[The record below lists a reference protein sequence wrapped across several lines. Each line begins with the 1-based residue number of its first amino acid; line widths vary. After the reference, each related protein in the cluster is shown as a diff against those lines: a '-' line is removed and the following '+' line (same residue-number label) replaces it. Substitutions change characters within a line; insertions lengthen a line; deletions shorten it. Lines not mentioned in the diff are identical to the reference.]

1 MLQIDFEAFYDSIPL
16 MEEGLRNKFVFRA
29 RDGALYRLRTLP
41 TGARWSVAVGQAVTW
56 TIVDIDTR
64 CTILTMTE
72 NILIAAPAGEEAELV
87 QTVRQIV
94 DRIEVANL
102 CTSPSREELRSW
114 SDRAMLEEGT
124 RGNVERGRGLEGP
137 IPYLDSGVRQTMMT
151 LVAQLVQYPHWT
163 IAEEAVATY
172 NDEDYDIICFT
183 DASADGWG
191 AIVVMNPP
199 ATPQSETITDDRWT
213 PHRTIYQQRW
223 IQDLDPRSK
232 LRPLQRPQLGS
243 RGEGTRQVPQSSDTF
258 NARHSANA
266 EPRAIHLPLRHL
278 ERQGVLVPGE
288 SLDHK
293 GTNNNGV
300 TLNTNTDV
308 TRNGP
313 QRRPVR
319 VAVVIDHFPI
329 AHAQRRL
336 NGFGGIGRGYALNRL
351 FEYTN
356 GLFHT
361 KAVQVVFFYIAGPCN
376 PADHC
381 SRNFGVDRG
390 APSITSHPAD
400 DCLVPLLRTNYGPIC
415 RGQSEAHEALAEV
428 EGEIDT
434 DDDYDV

>member
-1 MLQIDFEAFYDSIPL
+1 
-16 MEEGLRNKFVFRA
+16 
-29 RDGALYRLRTLP
+29 
-41 TGARWSVAVGQAVTW
+41 
-56 TIVDIDTR
+56 
-64 CTILTMTE
+64 
-72 NILIAAPAGEEAELV
+72 
-87 QTVRQIV
+87 
-94 DRIEVANL
+94 
-102 CTSPSREELRSW
+102 
-114 SDRAMLEEGT
+114 
-124 RGNVERGRGLEGP
+124 
-137 IPYLDSGVRQTMMT
+137 MMT

-232 LRPLQRPQLGS
+232 LRPLQGPQLGS
-243 RGEGTRQVPQSSDTF
+243 RGEGTRQVPQSGDTF

-329 AHAQRRL
+329 AHAQRRP
-336 NGFGGIGRGYALNRL
+336 NGFGGIGLGYALNRL

-356 GLFHT
+356 GLFHA

-376 PADHC
+376 PADRC
-381 SRNFGVDRG
+381 SRKFGPARG
-390 APSITSHPAD
+390 GGAMAAAERSLLWKTAPRRAPSEKTQTQRSPARNAAMQTSPSRRFRGGVWEKKGLGEGGRRKPDRCQNPRLKPTAPPPPGPLGSGNANKPYSGKSPGMASPKRRPFRAPRGFQTTAKPTPHPHK
-400 DCLVPLLRTNYGPIC
+400 PF
-415 RGQSEAHEALAEV
+415 
-428 EGEIDT
+428 
-434 DDDYDV
+434 